1 MDPAAILARVLD
13 QPQVAKVM
21 RVLDIYGRAAG
32 GLLANGLAFAA
43 LFASI
48 PMALLVLGIGGFITA
63 GNPKASDR
71 LAHALIEAFPPLADL
86 INGALDVVTKGAAV
100 T

>member
-32 GLLANGLAFAA
+32 GLLANGLAFSA
-43 LFASI
+43 LFAAI
-48 PMALLVLGIGGFITA
+48 PTTLLVLGVGGWITSGESRGQRPPGQRPDPGVPAA
-63 GNPKASDR
+63 GR
-71 LAHALIEAFPPLADL
+71 I
-86 INGALDVVTKGAAV
+86 
-100 T
+100 